1 MELTPD
7 DYSFPVPKYVTWD
20 RRTEL
25 KERLDKMN
33 DIISHLPPKVGSPDI
48 LDSDGLTNHCP
59 ENTF

>member
-20 RRTEL
+20 RRGEL

-33 DIISHLPPKVGSPDI
+33 DIISHLPPKVGFQDI
-48 LDSDGLTNHCP
+48 FQLKIP
-59 ENTF
+59 